1 MAKSP
6 HTRTPAG
13 ARTPPPAEVANPTPQ
28 VGSTPET
35 PAVPEPAPAPPIE
48 FEPPPAMVA
57 SEPAPGAEMIT
68 VETTGSFMLQDP
80 GNLQVVPHN
89 RSKSMEKTPFI
100 ETAIDD
106 GRLTTKITKK
116 AD

>member
-6 HTRTPAG
+6 TRTTAG

-28 VGSTPET
+28 VGSTPDT

-48 FEPPPAMVA
+48 FEPPPALTA
-57 SEPAPGAEMIT
+57 QEPAEDAEMID
-68 VETTGSFMLQDP
+68 VQTTGSFMLQDP
-80 GNLQVVPHN
+80 GNLQVIPHN
-89 RSKSMEKTPFI
+89 RSKSMEKTTFI
-100 ETAIDD
+100 ETALDD

-116 AD
+116 KA